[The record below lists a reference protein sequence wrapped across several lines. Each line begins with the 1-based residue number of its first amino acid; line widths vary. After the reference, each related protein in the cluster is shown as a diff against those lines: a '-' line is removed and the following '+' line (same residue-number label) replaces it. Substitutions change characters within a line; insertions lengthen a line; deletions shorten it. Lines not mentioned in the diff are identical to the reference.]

1 MIELLAPAGSREALV
16 AAVESGADA
25 VYLAGNMF
33 GARAYAD
40 NFDEEGMREA
50 IRFAHLRGVHVHVT
64 VNTIMDSRELPE
76 LKKYLRFLY
85 EAGADAVLVQDLG
98 AARIVRETV
107 PELPMHASTQMTV
120 HNLDGVRA
128 LEALGFSR
136 VVLSREVTLEAVR
149 HICAQAKAEIEVFVH
164 GALCVCYS
172 GQCLM
177 SSMIGGR
184 SGNRGRCAQPCRLPY
199 TLVDE
204 KDNDLLGDSAGK
216 YLLSPRDMNTISLL
230 PELLSA
236 GVTSLKIEGRMKRPE
251 YVAVAVGCYRRAVDS
266 YLSGD
271 FAVPEEDSRALAQIF
286 NRDFTTAY
294 LEKKQ
299 GRNMMS
305 DKRPNNRGLMLGRV
319 QEYHPLTE
327 DSGLAVLRLSDGIS
341 AGDQVDFWVKVG
353 GRVTATVQDMQL
365 VTGIRGKNTPKNAR
379 KNISKDARKKQDR
392 NQAKNLAKNVS
403 SLNMQNLLPVEKAAA
418 GDVVALTVKGRVF
431 PGDRVFKVY
440 DGKLM
445 ESAKAMYSTGAP
457 VRRFGVGAVVRA
469 AAGQPLVLTLT
480 DEDGHTAEAET
491 EFIGQEAM
499 KRPLTEE
506 TLMKQIGRLGTS
518 IFTLTELKAEILGN
532 VMVPVS
538 ELNEVRR
545 KCVEQLENMR
555 LADFQAE
562 AEKARAEASAAV
574 RAGLANF
581 YSVIEKTVPE
591 NIRSPKAG
599 EPASELCRQTE
610 NVRSRNRGET
620 GITVVAD
627 DLAKLSAALEGGA
640 DRIVFGGENYRHEA
654 VTLPMHEMA
663 VKLAKAAGAE
673 VVFNTPR
680 IIRDGELPAFHKWLE
695 SIRDMGAAAISVH
708 NIGSLYAARQLTG
721 LPVEADFSLISY
733 NSEALRH
740 LAELGVSRAVLSPEL
755 NMAQLSELAG
765 QSPVPV
771 ECLVEGN
778 LELMVSEYCCTG
790 SFLGGLDRGSC
801 GAPCVTSGKS
811 FFLKDRK
818 DIKFPLVMDQYCH
831 MHLLNSS
838 RLSMLPHA
846 MKFRDM
852 GISSLRIDGRYMD
865 EGQLRKTVRNYRRY
879 MAYPAEL
886 TEAEKKAVQQL
897 EGENITRG
905 HYFRGVL

>member
-149 HICAQAKAEIEVFVH
+149 HICAHAQAEIEVFVH

-216 YLLSPRDMNTISLL
+216 YLLSPRDMNTINLL
-230 PELLSA
+230 PELLAA

-365 VTGIRGKNTPKNAR
+365 VTGIRSKNTPKNAR

-418 GDVVALTVKGRVF
+418 GDMVALTVKGRVF

-518 IFTLTELKAEILGN
+518 IFTLTELKAEISGN

-562 AEKARAEASAAV
+562 ADRARAEASAAV

-581 YSVIEKTVPE
+581 YSVIEKTAPE
-591 NIRSPKAG
+591 NI
-599 EPASELCRQTE
+599 
-610 NVRSRNRGET
+610 RSRNRGET

-627 DLAKLSAALEGGA
+627 DLAKLSAALDGGA

-680 IIRDGELPAFHKWLE
+680 IIRDGELPAFHRWLE
-695 SIRDMGAAAISVH
+695 SIGELGAAGISVH

-733 NSEALRH
+733 NIEALRH

-765 QSPVPV
+765 RSPMPV

-846 MKFRDM
+846 MKFRAM
-852 GISSLRIDGRYMD
+852 GISSLRLDGRYMD

-886 TEAEKKAVQQL
+886 TEAEKKAVQLL